1 MRGWRLDCSATE
13 SLVLVVRGMNPSHF
27 MLVDI
32 LVGVGVRKA
41 SLVTD
46 LQLNGRFEQVAC
58 TNCSRWIT
66 TEERYVAFLRY
77 ICQLER
83 KAAGAACPSAYLPCI
98 IEYALSNRETLVA
111 RPKSEDKR
119 NAILDAATRLFAE
132 RGLTAAPTSAI
143 SKQAGVAEGTL
154 FTYFETKDDL
164 INALYREIKLELADA
179 IMSDFP
185 RKKNV
190 RTRLRHIWDRY
201 VNWGIANPRQR
212 KVLAQLQ
219 VSEVLT
225 KESKDATSAPFVEFQ
240 IMIRDAIAQR
250 VFRNDLPAELISK
263 SLAALVEATIDLT
276 VSKPSKANKYR
287 DSGFQMFWAG
297 ITK

>member
-1 MRGWRLDCSATE
+1 M
-13 SLVLVVRGMNPSHF
+13 
-27 MLVDI
+27 
-32 LVGVGVRKA
+32 
-41 SLVTD
+41 
-46 LQLNGRFEQVAC
+46 
-58 TNCSRWIT
+58 
-66 TEERYVAFLRY
+66 
-77 ICQLER
+77 
-83 KAAGAACPSAYLPCI
+83 
-98 IEYALSNRETLVA
+98 A

-132 RGLTAAPTSAI
+132 RGLTAAPTSEI

-154 FTYFETKDDL
+154 FTYFKTKDDL

-179 IMSDFP
+179 MMSDFP

-190 RTRLRHIWDRY
+190 GTRMRHVWDRY
-201 VNWGIANPRQR
+201 VNWGIANSRQR
-212 KVLAQLQ
+212 KALAQLQ

-225 KESKDATSAPFVEFQ
+225 EESRDAGGAPFVEFQ
-240 IMIRDAIAQR
+240 TMIRDAIEQR
-250 VFRNDLPAELISK
+250 IFRNDVPVELISK

-276 VSKPSKANKYR
+276 VSNPSKAKTYR

>member
-1 MRGWRLDCSATE
+1 
-13 SLVLVVRGMNPSHF
+13 
-27 MLVDI
+27 
-32 LVGVGVRKA
+32 
-41 SLVTD
+41 
-46 LQLNGRFEQVAC
+46 
-58 TNCSRWIT
+58 
-66 TEERYVAFLRY
+66 
-77 ICQLER
+77 
-83 KAAGAACPSAYLPCI
+83 
-98 IEYALSNRETLVA
+98 VA

-132 RGLTAAPTSAI
+132 RGLTAAPTSEI

-154 FTYFETKDDL
+154 FTYFRTKDDL

-179 IMSDFP
+179 MMSDFP

-190 RTRLRHIWDRY
+190 GTRLRHVWDRY
-201 VNWGIANPRQR
+201 VDWGIANPKQR
-212 KVLAQLQ
+212 KVLAQLT

-225 KESKDATSAPFVEFQ
+225 KESRDAGSAPFVEFQ
-240 IMIRDAIAQR
+240 AVIRDAIGQHI
-250 VFRNDLPAELISK
+250 FRNDVPLELISK

-276 VSKPSKANKYR
+276 VLNRSKAKQYR